1 MSRSLRSFLPVSGD
15 ADAVAAAFSGDPLRW
30 LPNARRDGPERWLIP
45 LRAGSFT
52 RTVSARLG
60 HPWRAG
66 ATRWRTLSWDPTG
79 EAGDGAALER
89 LLPSLD
95 GELGLHLETG
105 GRVTL
110 VIDARYRPPGGP
122 LGVAADAMAMR
133 RIALTTV
140 ERFLEDVAAR
150 LAAEALL
157 ISDDA
162 LPARPRPRPVT
173 TPSVRSHGHVPDEHG
188 APSALS

>member
-15 ADAVAAAFSGDPLRW
+15 PEAVAAAFSGDPIRW
-30 LPNARRDGPERWLIP
+30 LPNARRDGPDRWMLP

-52 RTVSARLG
+52 RTVSTRLG

-66 ATRWRTLSWDPTG
+66 ATRWRTLSWDPTA
-79 EAGDGAALER
+79 ETPESASLER

-95 GELGLHLETG
+95 GELGLHLESG

-110 VIDARYRPPGGP
+110 VLDARYRPPGGR
-122 LGVAADAMAMR
+122 LGVAADAVALR
-133 RIALTTV
+133 RIALTSV

-157 ISDDA
+157 IADA
-162 LPARPRPRPVT
+162 SLPTRRRA
-173 TPSVRSHGHVPDEHG
+173 PSSAPAASGAHGNAPNQHG
-188 APSALS
+188 ASSALT